1 MIEAMGCGCPV
12 VSTDCPSGPQEILQG
27 GRYGT
32 LVQVGDH
39 QAMAEAIEANLD
51 SPPLRTQLLE
61 RAACFSVDKS
71 VDHYEALVRNA
82 G

>member
-1 MIEAMGCGCPV
+1 LE
-12 VSTDCPSGPQEILQG
+12 G

-32 LVQVGDH
+32 LVQVGDQ

-51 SPPLRTQLLE
+51 SPPLRAQLLE
-61 RAACFSVDKS
+61 RAACFSVEKS
-71 VDHYEALVRNA
+71 VDHYEALVRKT